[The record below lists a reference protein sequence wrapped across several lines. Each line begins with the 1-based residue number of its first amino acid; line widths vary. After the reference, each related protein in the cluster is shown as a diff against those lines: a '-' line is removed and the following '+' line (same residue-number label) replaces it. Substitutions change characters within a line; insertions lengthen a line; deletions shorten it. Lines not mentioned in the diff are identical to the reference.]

1 MCSAAAIAGY
11 PSLTVPAGMVDG
23 LPVGIQFVGRRLEED
38 TLLRIGLRVERA
50 MMARRQPLLA

>member
-23 LPVGIQFVGRRLEED
+23 LPVGIQFVARRLEED
-38 TLLRIGLRVERA
+38 TLLRIGLSFERA
-50 MMARRQPLLA
+50 MKGRRQPLLA